1 MNLDHTN
8 CLQVQKEM
16 FVALLETGLNT
27 SVELFDDRD
36 GVGAL
41 RQLDEGRSAGEV
53 GVSIMVSEVRRFT
66 YANNRT
72 IMRATRRTC
81 TPRPSGDFPLRIG
94 VKFYLR

>member
-27 SVELFDDRD
+27 SGELFDDHD

-41 RQLDEGRSAGEV
+41 RRLDEGCSAGKV
-53 GVSIMVSEVRRFT
+53 GVSTMVSKEARF
-66 YANNRT
+66 AF
-72 IMRATRRTC
+72 A
-81 TPRPSGDFPLRIG
+81 
-94 VKFYLR
+94 

>member
-1 MNLDHTN
+1 
-8 CLQVQKEM
+8 M

-27 SVELFDDRD
+27 PVELFDDRD

-66 YANNRT
+66 YAKKLNDN
-72 IMRATRRTC
+72 ASNSSYVYAS
-81 TPRPSGDFPLRIG
+81 PRVISL
-94 VKFYLR
+94 